1 MRASEYFNVWLEYQH
16 NFVQRSTY
24 EALTVYFCKHI
35 NPYFEQYELEEIT
48 PLLIQQYIT
57 YKLKDGRQDGK
68 KGGLSLVSVRKH
80 FSLLKQALNQAVI
93 YGYISQN
100 PCDPVRI
107 RRKKS
112 TVTKRVVML
121 TADEGQAVINAF
133 EGHPLHTAVILSL
146 YYGLRR
152 SEVLGLKW
160 SAIDF
165 EKNTLTI
172 NHTIVKNL
180 TIEAKDVTKSETSE
194 RTFSMTPEVRQ
205 LLQEQRTKASSEYVN
220 AWSDGRIYRPDYLTR
235 GFQRVLKSHGL
246 PVMRF
251 HDLRHSTAS
260 ILFDRGWQ
268 LEDVKNWLGHAD
280 IETTSNIYL
289 HYSKQRKVLLA
300 DNIGGMFDLAK
311 RA

>member
-1 MRASEYFNVWLEYQH
+1 MQSSEYFKKWVEYQH

-24 EALTVYFCKHI
+24 EAITIYFDKHI
-35 NPYFEQYELEEIT
+35 TPYFGRYELEEIT
-48 PLLIQQYIT
+48 PLLVQQYIT
-57 YKLKDGRQDGK
+57 YKLKDGRQDGR
-68 KGGLSLVSVRKH
+68 KGGLSLVSVKKH
-80 FSLLKQALNQAVI
+80 FSLLKQALDQAVI
-93 YGYISQN
+93 YGYITAN
-100 PCDPVRI
+100 PCAPVRI
-107 RRKKS
+107 PRKRATTATRS
-112 TVTKRVVML
+112 VL
-121 TADEGQAVINAF
+121 LNADEGQAVINAF
-133 EGHPLHTAVILSL
+133 EGHPLRTAVILSL

-180 TIEAKDVTKSETSE
+180 TIEAKDSTKSETSE
-194 RTFSMTPEVRQ
+194 RTYTMTPEVKT
-205 LLQEQRTKASSEYVN
+205 LLQEQRKQSHSEYVN
-220 AWSDGRIYRPDYLTR
+220 AWSDGRIYRPDYVTR
-235 GFQRVLKSHGL
+235 GFQRVLKAHGL
-246 PVMRF
+246 PKMRF

-268 LEDVKNWLGHAD
+268 LEDVKNWLGHSD

-289 HYSKQRKVLLA
+289 HYSKSRKILLSE
-300 DNIGGMFDLAK
+300 NLGGVFDITK

>member
-1 MRASEYFNVWLEYQH
+1 MLSSEYFSSWVEFQR

-24 EALTVYFCKHI
+24 EAITIYFDKHI
-35 NPYFEQYELEEIT
+35 TPYFGRYELEEIT
-48 PLLIQQYIT
+48 PYIVQSYIT

-80 FSLLKQALNQAVI
+80 FSLLKQALDQAVI
-93 YGYISQN
+93 YGYITAN
-100 PCDPVRI
+100 PCAPVRVP
-107 RRKKS
+107 RKKN
-112 TVTKRVVML
+112 TNANRTVML
-121 TADEGQAVINAF
+121 TADEAQTVINAF
-133 EGHPLHTAVILSL
+133 EGHPLHTAVVLSL

-152 SEVLGLKW
+152 SEVLGLRW

-165 EKNTLTI
+165 DRNTLTI

-180 TIEAKDVTKSETSE
+180 TIEAKDSTKSETSE
-194 RTFSMTPEVRQ
+194 RTYTMPPEVKR
-205 LLQEQRTKASSEYVN
+205 LLQEQRKNANSDYVN

-235 GFQRVLKSHGL
+235 GFQRVLKAHGL
-246 PVMRF
+246 PKMRF

-260 ILFDRGWQ
+260 ILFDKGWQ

-289 HYSKQRKVLLA
+289 HYSKQRKILLA
-300 DNIGGMFDLAK
+300 YRLGGMFKITK